1 MIVKTRTEPRELRL
15 FRALNSRMDLSTK
28 DETYYSN
35 LEKGYQGELQ
45 FDEWLLSAAE
55 GGLILNDLL
64 LEMNN
69 TLFQIDSLLI
79 TAYIVYLF
87 EVKNFEG
94 DFVAEGDQWFTASK
108 TEIKNPL
115 LQLKRNEQ
123 LFRRLLQELGC
134 KTKIQSHLIFINPE
148 FQLYQAPLNLPAV
161 FHPQLNRFAA
171 PLKKDT
177 SLKLS
182 SAHTK
187 LADRLAAAHLDKS
200 PFSSVPEYGWEGLRK
215 GIGCRGCGVLYEY
228 FDRKNLKYNYCG
240 GKESYATAIIRAAED
255 YKLLFPDRKVTTN
268 GIYEWCEVIKNRK
281 TIRKALTG
289 TYDRLGS
296 SKSSYFVDRS

>member
-69 TLFQIDSLLI
+69 TLFQIDSVLI

-228 FDRKNLKYNYCG
+228 FDGKNLKCNYCG
-240 GKESYATAIIRAAED
+240 GKESYATAIIRAAEE

-268 GIYEWCEVIKNRK
+268 GIYEWCEVIKCNR
-281 TIRKALTG
+281 TIRKALSSH
-289 TYDRLGS
+289 YDLKGHGYS
-296 SKSSYFVDRS
+296 SHFIERS

>member
-1 MIVKTRTEPRELRL
+1 LIVKTRTESRELRV
-15 FRALNSRMDLSTK
+15 FRALNSRMDLSAK
-28 DETYYSN
+28 DETYYAN

-69 TLFQIDSLLI
+69 TLFQIDSVLI

-161 FHPQLNRFAA
+161 FHPQLNRFAV
-171 PLKKDT
+171 PLEKDT

-187 LADRLAAAHLDKS
+187 LADRLAAAHLDKN
-200 PFSSVPEYGWEGLRK
+200 PFSSVPEYRWDGLRK
-215 GIGCRGCGVLYEY
+215 GIGCCGCGVLYEY
-228 FDRKNLKYNYCG
+228 FDGKNLKCNHCG
-240 GKESYATAIIRAAED
+240 GKESYTAAIIRAAEEC
-255 YKLLFPDRKVTTN
+255 KLLFPDMKITTN
-268 GIYEWCEVIKNRK
+268 CVYEWCDVIKCKR
-281 TIRKALTG
+281 TIRKALSNH
-289 TYDRLGS
+289 YDLKGHGYS
-296 SKSSYFVDRS
+296 SHFIARS

>member
-1 MIVKTRTEPRELRL
+1 LIVKTRTESRELSI
-15 FRALNSRMDLSTK
+15 FRALNSRMDLSAK
-28 DETYYSN
+28 DAAYYSN

-45 FDEWLLSAAE
+45 FDEWLLSASE

-69 TLFQIDSLLI
+69 TLFQIDSALI

-87 EVKNFEG
+87 EIKNFEG
-94 DFVAEGDQWFTASK
+94 DFVAEGDQWFTAAR

-148 FQLYQAPLNLPAV
+148 FHLYQAPLNLPAI
-161 FHPQLNRFAA
+161 FHPQLNRFAV

-177 SLKLS
+177 LMKLS

-187 LADRLAAAHLDKS
+187 LADRLAAAHIDKS
-200 PFSSVPEYGWEGLRK
+200 PFSSVPEYEWDGLRK
-215 GIGCRGCGVLYEY
+215 GIGCFGCGVFYEN
-228 FDRKNLKYNYCG
+228 FDGKSLKCNLCG
-240 GKESYATAIIRAAED
+240 GKENYTAAIMRAAEE

-268 GIYEWCEVIKNRK
+268 GIYEWCEVIKNKK
-281 TIRKALTG
+281 TIRKVLTG
-289 TYDRLGS
+289 NYDRRGS

>member
-94 DFVAEGDQWFTASK
+94 DFVAEGDQWFTSSK

-134 KTKIQSHLIFINPE
+134 KSKIQSHLIFINPE

-161 FHPQLNRFAA
+161 FHPQLNRFAV

-200 PFSSVPEYGWEGLRK
+200 PFSSVPEYRWEGLRK
-215 GIGCRGCGVLYEY
+215 GIWCRGCGVLYEHANKKTLVCKICG
-228 FDRKNLKYNYCG
+228 RIENYT
-240 GKESYATAIIRAAED
+240 EAIIRASKE
-255 YKLLFPDRKVTTN
+255 YKLLFPEDKITTN
-268 GIYEWCEVIKNRK
+268 IIHEWCEVIQNKK
-281 TIRKALTG
+281 TIKKALSSH
-289 TYDRLGS
+289 YDRKGHNVS
-296 SKSSYFVDRS
+296 THYVDRT

>member
-123 LFRRLLQELGC
+123 LFRRLLQEIGC

-161 FHPQLNRFAA
+161 FHPQLNRFAG

-228 FDRKNLKYNYCG
+228 FDGKNLKCNHCG
-240 GKESYATAIIRAAED
+240 GKESYATAIIRAAEE